1 MKTLRLGL
9 LKATFLLC
17 CFMAGITSSWAQTYA
32 WVLVTDYSNLSTS
45 DTYVIASNV
54 DGRSDYYLLKNN
66 PVTSDSYLPTSSST
80 AISIVGNKITSTIT
94 ENDTW
99 VLETTSTTGQYYI
112 KSTKGTNNY
121 LQYNTGTYCKIT
133 TLRSANDYKYNMWE
147 IHKTDTY
154 TLNEP
159 HYTTTG
165 LYNIGAKRM
174 LAAFSKNDW
183 RCYASANYN
192 SILNCEVVLY
202 KRVVVPASES
212 VSVSSA
218 GIATYASDFELDY
231 TGVEGLEAYIA
242 KAGTDGIDLQ
252 RVYKVPGGTGVL
264 LRATDG
270 GGKNYTV
277 PTTTA
282 TLDDMTG
289 NLFKRGAGKGVASVD
304 GSYYNYILNIV
315 NGVLG
320 FYRANGKTVAANRAY
335 LQTTTD
341 AAAISLDFDDATS
354 IANTNLSNLTNE
366 ATAPVYNL
374 NGQRVKEPSK
384 GLYIVN
390 GKKVIIK

>member
-9 LKATFLLC
+9 LKTTFLLC

-32 WVLVTDYSNLSTS
+32 WILVTDYSTLSTS

-54 DGRSDYYLLKNN
+54 EGGSDYYLLKNN
-66 PVTSDSYLPTSSST
+66 PVTSNSALNSVST
-80 AISIVGNKITSTIT
+80 TPIVVVGNTLKSKTDGGTWQLVSTGT
-94 ENDTW
+94 A
-99 VLETTSTTGQYYI
+99 GQYYV
-112 KSTKGTNNY
+112 KSTQGNYY
-121 LQYNTGTYCKIT
+121 LQNDGSSTGCKVT
-133 TLRSANDYKYNMWE
+133 SKNSTDKYNKWQ
-147 IHKTDTY
+147 IHRTDSKTISDVLCTV
-154 TLNEP
+154 
-159 HYTTTG
+159 TG
-165 LYNIGAKRM
+165 LYNVGSNRM
-174 LAAFSKNDW
+174 FAAISSDAW
-183 RCYASANYN
+183 RCYTDYR
-192 SILNCEVVLY
+192 SINGCEVVLY
-202 KRVVVPASES
+202 KRVEVPENES
-212 VSVSSA
+212 VFVSSA

-231 TGVEGLEAYIA
+231 TSVEGLEAYIA
-242 KAGTDGIDLQ
+242 KAGSDGIDLQ

-270 GGKNYTV
+270 GGKSYTV

-282 TLDDMTG
+282 TLDNMTG
-289 NLFKRGAGKGVASVD
+289 NLFKRGAGKGVASED

-341 AAAISLDFDDATS
+341 AAAISLDFEEATS
-354 IANTNLSNLTNE
+354 IANANLSNLTNE